1 MADIRDGYRAL
12 RATPIV
18 TIVAILS
25 LALGIGANT
34 AIFSILNSLL
44 LRSLPV
50 KDPQELAIVGFDQS
64 RDSWTNPI
72 WEQIRDRAS
81 LFAGAA
87 AWAGGRSNTARSGQT
102 EFVQS
107 MYVTGRFFDVFGVPP
122 ILGRTINEADDKRG
136 GGADGPVAV
145 ISYDYWQ
152 QRFGGAA
159 EAVGKPLLLE
169 GVTFTV
175 VGVTP
180 PGFFGPEVGEKFQ
193 VAVPLACEALIRGRD
208 SILDERSAWWLT
220 VIVRRRPDQSL
231 QAATAALRGVQPQIR
246 EATIPPRMRTA
257 DLPDYLKEP
266 FGLWPAASGASYLR
280 YRYQRPLTTIMVVV
294 GLVLLIACANIG
306 NLLLA
311 RANTRRHELSIRRA
325 LGASRLR
332 IARLLLTESL
342 LLSSCG
348 AVLGL
353 LFAQWGSR
361 FLVRQLSTT
370 TNAVFLD
377 LSIDWRILGFTAAV
391 TIATAMLFGTA
402 PSLRAT
408 RVEPNEAL
416 KEQGRGIAGDGRFG
430 LGSALVIVQVALS
443 LVLVVAAGL
452 FVRTFLTLTHQSLG
466 FDQDRVMVADV
477 NATAARVEPAER
489 PRLFERLRDA
499 AAAAPG
505 VEAAAASVV
514 TPVSGSTWQFLIE
527 LPDGPSLSE
536 RDRIVHV
543 NIISKGFFQT
553 FGTRMIAG
561 RDFTSADA
569 AGAPPVVIV
578 NETFARKF
586 MNGQNPIGRT
596 VRQAGFP
603 RNPAVT
609 RTIVGYVQ
617 DAIYRNLRQA
627 VPPTIYIPLGQ
638 QPALRL
644 NVNISVR
651 SAAGSPVFLTRAVAD
666 ALNRTSPD
674 LAITFRPLAQ
684 QVRNSLIQE
693 RLVASMSGFFGA
705 LALLL
710 AAIGLY
716 GVTSYAVS
724 RRRVEIG
731 IRLALGAE
739 PAGVV
744 GMVLRRVAW
753 LVMAGVA
760 AGAIV
765 ALWASTFV
773 SSLLFGLTPR
783 DPVTLSAAALVLGA
797 IGALAGW
804 LPAWR
809 ASRIDPARVLR
820 EG

>member
-1 MADIRDGYRAL
+1 
-12 RATPIV
+12 
-18 TIVAILS
+18 
-25 LALGIGANT
+25 
-34 AIFSILNSLL
+34 
-44 LRSLPV
+44 
-50 KDPQELAIVGFDQS
+50 
-64 RDSWTNPI
+64 
-72 WEQIRDRAS
+72 
-81 LFAGAA
+81 
-87 AWAGGRSNTARSGQT
+87 
-102 EFVQS
+102 
-107 MYVTGRFFDVFGVPP
+107 
-122 ILGRTINEADDKRG
+122 
-136 GGADGPVAV
+136 
-145 ISYDYWQ
+145 
-152 QRFGGAA
+152 
-159 EAVGKPLLLE
+159 
-169 GVTFTV
+169 
-175 VGVTP
+175 
-180 PGFFGPEVGEKFQ
+180 
-193 VAVPLACEALIRGRD
+193 
-208 SILDERSAWWLT
+208 
-220 VIVRRRPDQSL
+220 
-231 QAATAALRGVQPQIR
+231 
-246 EATIPPRMRTA
+246 
-257 DLPDYLKEP
+257 
-266 FGLWPAASGASYLR
+266 
-280 YRYQRPLTTIMVVV
+280 
-294 GLVLLIACANIG
+294 
-306 NLLLA
+306 
-311 RANTRRHELSIRRA
+311 
-325 LGASRLR
+325 
-332 IARLLLTESL
+332 
-342 LLSSCG
+342 
-348 AVLGL
+348 
-353 LFAQWGSR
+353 
-361 FLVRQLSTT
+361 
-370 TNAVFLD
+370 
-377 LSIDWRILGFTAAV
+377 
-391 TIATAMLFGTA
+391 
-402 PSLRAT
+402 
-408 RVEPNEAL
+408 
-416 KEQGRGIAGDGRFG
+416 
-430 LGSALVIVQVALS
+430 
-443 LVLVVAAGL
+443 
-452 FVRTFLTLTHQSLG
+452 
-466 FDQDRVMVADV
+466 
-477 NATAARVEPAER
+477 
-489 PRLFERLRDA
+489 
-499 AAAAPG
+499 
-505 VEAAAASVV
+505 
-514 TPVSGSTWQFLIE
+514 
-527 LPDGPSLSE
+527 
-536 RDRIVHV
+536 V